1 MNRPLNLDAKHGKA
15 RVLVS
20 LRDAEVIAGGR
31 QLLRGITWQLH
42 EGEHWGVV
50 GTNGAGKTSF
60 LKLVAGELSPPAD
73 RGLRIY
79 DFGHGLQYDAVEAQT
94 MTTLIGHELQDR
106 YRRLKLN
113 FTSRE
118 IIYSGIFRT
127 DVPRRE
133 PTAAERARVD
143 ELIAALRLEDLA
155 DRPYLELSR
164 GQQRRVLIARGLAF
178 DPEILLLDEPA
189 AGLDAAT
196 REVFHAAIAE
206 VAKHTTLIYSAHEP
220 ADLPAPITHM
230 LRIEAGRIVSAG
242 PFTPAQAPATRTLP
256 TKPAAAQPLAST
268 VPAARPDT
276 VPLIEI
282 ENGEVW
288 IDDKAILSGLNW
300 RLEEGEHWLV
310 RGENGSGKS
319 TFLRLLHGQHR
330 SHVNGLI
337 SWPALGNP
345 RNIWMLRRQV
355 AWVSPELQ
363 AGYLYPSTVKACIAS
378 GFESS
383 IGLMRRPTRTEA
395 AWVDELIER
404 FELSEM
410 ATRQL
415 TSLSYGQMRRVLI
428 VRALVNK
435 PRILLLDEPWE
446 GVDTPMLALIH
457 RYLEQI
463 IAQGTQLV
471 CASHVARDLDCF
483 THELQIAAGRIIHS
497 GPLHTPLDA
506 REET

>member
-1 MNRPLNLDAKHGKA
+1 MRDSA
-15 RVLVS
+15 RVLVA
-20 LRDAEVIAGGR
+20 LRGACVIAGGR
-31 QLLRGITWQLH
+31 ELLRDINWELR

-50 GTNGAGKTSF
+50 GANGAGKTSF

-79 DFGHGLQYDAVEAQT
+79 DFGTGRQHDAVEAQT
-94 MTTLIGHELQDR
+94 RITLIGHELQDR

-113 FTSRE
+113 FTPRE
-118 IIYSGIFRT
+118 IIYSGLFRT

-133 PTAAERARVD
+133 PSAAEVARAD
-143 ELIAALRLEDLA
+143 ELIAELRLEALEN
-155 DRPYLELSR
+155 RPFLELSR

-178 DPEILLLDEPA
+178 DPVILCLDEPA

-196 REVFHAAIAE
+196 RDVFRTTVAE
-206 VAKHTTLIYSAHEP
+206 IGRRTTLLYSAHEP
-220 ADLPAPITHM
+220 ADLPPPIDHIV
-230 LRIEAGRIVSAG
+230 RIEDGRIVEAG
-242 PFTPAQAPATRTLP
+242 PFTPAPVPATRSVPVRPIGSIPAPAGTRRS
-256 TKPAAAQPLAST
+256 AAAHP
-268 VPAARPDT
+268 PAGV

-282 ENGEVW
+282 VNGQIW
-288 IDDKAILSGLNW
+288 IDDKAILEAIDW
-300 RLEEGEHWLV
+300 RLNPGEHWLV
-310 RGENGSGKS
+310 RGANGSGKS

-345 RNIWMLRRQV
+345 RNIWQLRRQV
-355 AWVSPELQ
+355 AWVAPELQ
-363 AGYLYPSTVKACIAS
+363 AGYLYPSTVQACIAS

-383 IGLMRRPTRTEA
+383 IGLMRRPNKAEA
-395 AWVDELIER
+395 AWVEELIDR
-404 FELSEM
+404 FELREL
-410 ATRQL
+410 AQRAL
-415 TSLSYGQMRRVLI
+415 ASLSYGQLRRVLI

-435 PRILLLDEPWE
+435 PKVLLLDEPWE

-483 THELQIAAGRIIHS
+483 THEMQLAGGRIVHS
-497 GPLHTPLDA
+497 GPLTA
-506 REET
+506 REA